1 METIY
6 FLLFIGVCIV
16 IFALAARK
24 SKSKTDLER
33 GRSHSTFRPASENM
47 LLHTDSRL
55 INKEELW
62 KARQRHAS
70 EGFAAPKPYI
80 PKSELKGQDEYDGY
94 SRRDRHHLTKAAK
107 VKEEAHVESIKPED
121 DGPTSFVAWK
131 VEEDAAPTLDLGKS
145 KTSAG

>member
-6 FLLFIGVCIV
+6 FLVFVGVCIG
-16 IFALAARK
+16 IITLAARK
-24 SKSKTDLER
+24 SKSKTGLER
-33 GRSHSTFRPASENM
+33 KSAHNSFRPASEKM
-47 LLHTDSRL
+47 LLSTDSRL
-55 INKEELW
+55 INKEEIW

-80 PKSELKGQDEYDGY
+80 PKSELKREAEYDGY
-94 SRRDRHHLTKAAK
+94 SRRDRHHLTKVAK
-107 VKEEAHVESIKPED
+107 VKEEAHVESIKPEVD
-121 DGPTSFVAWK
+121 SPTSFVAWK

>member
-6 FLLFIGVCIV
+6 FLLFIGFCIG
-16 IFALAARK
+16 IFAFAARQ

-33 GRSHSTFRPASENM
+33 RRSHSTFRPASEKM
-47 LLHTDSRL
+47 LLPTDSRL
-55 INKEELW
+55 VNKEEIW
-62 KARQRHAS
+62 KARQQYAS
-70 EGFAAPKPYI
+70 EGFAAPKPYV
-80 PKSELKGQDEYDGY
+80 PKSELKAEAEYDGY

-121 DGPTSFVAWK
+121 EATTSFVAWK
-131 VEEDAAPTLDLGKS
+131 LEEDSVPTLDLRKS